1 MDITDIP
8 DEPDRAR
15 MRAETG
21 ARLRSAMADHGVDAL
36 ILLMNGYVGYA
47 TGASWPLVDAGLSHV
62 ERPVAV
68 VLADDEH
75 PHCSCRSAAARP
87 RSRRCPTTICTA
99 RVYLEFDQGV
109 EQFAR
114 ELAGLIPPGANI
126 AVDELTGA
134 MRRPAPSCSP
144 AGAPTDAAIVVA
156 AAQLVKT
163 PDELSCLRRAA
174 RITEQAIVDVQQA
187 LAPGVRQIDLSATLV
202 RRAFELGA
210 TTNML
215 EAIWQVMPSSREAG
229 VWTTHGDLALPLLP
243 TDRELAAGDVLW
255 TDISITYAGYCS
267 DFGRTWVVGEQPTPR
282 QQDQFRQWRAI
293 LDAVLAVTKAG
304 ATSGDLARAAIAAN
318 GGRKPWLPHFYLGHG
333 IGTYPAEA
341 PMIGTDLGEEFDD
354 NFVFPPGMVLVLEP
368 VVWEDGTGG
377 YRSEEIVVITEDGYL
392 ADHRLPLFSL
402 WRLRF
407 CPTPP
412 HCGRAVGNARWRRWT
427 HTDSTSWCSGG
438 RPIFVTSPAHRS
450 CG

>member
-1 MDITDIP
+1 MANSLAATGSVLDIP
-8 DEPDRAR
+8 DEPDWAR
-15 MRAETG
+15 MRSETG
-21 ARLRSAMADHGVDAL
+21 ARIRSAMAEHGVDAL

-47 TGASWPLVDAGLSHV
+47 TGASWPLLDAGLSHV

-75 PHCSCRSAAARP
+75 PHLFMPFRSGASAP
-87 RSRRCPTTICTA
+87 PPVPQDHLHGP
-99 RVYLEFDQGV
+99 VYVEFDQGV
-109 EQFAR
+109 EYFAR

-134 MRRPAPSCSP
+134 MRRAAPRLFASGPPS
-144 AGAPTDAAIVVA
+144 DAAIVVG

-163 PDELSCLRRAA
+163 RDELSCLRRAC
-174 RITEQAIVDVQQA
+174 RITEQAIVDVQKA

-255 TDISITYAGYCS
+255 TDISLTYAGYCS
-267 DFGRTWVVGEQPTPR
+267 DFGRTWIVGEQPTPR
-282 QQDQFRQWRAI
+282 QQDQFRQWRTI
-293 LDAVLAVTKAG
+293 LEAVLAVTKAG
-304 ATSGDLARAAIAAN
+304 VTSGDLARTAITAN

-354 NFVFPPGMVLVLEP
+354 NFIFPPGMVLVLEP
-368 VVWEDGTGG
+368 VIWEDGTGG
-377 YRSEEIVVITEDGYL
+377 YRSEEIVVITEDGYTKITNY
-392 ADHRLPLFSL
+392 PY
-402 WRLRF
+402 
-407 CPTPP
+407 
-412 HCGRAVGNARWRRWT
+412 
-427 HTDSTSWCSGG
+427 
-438 RPIFVTSPAHRS
+438 SPY
-450 CG
+450 GD